1 MSQSKWVKKQKRKRL
16 AGDKPNPFTKRAK
29 SSSGSTPASARR
41 GSHSLSGTKMRVES
55 GREAGQL
62 ELPLGQEKK
71 EKNPWADQTADTS
84 MIVQGMHLDLELR
97 GGERIV
103 TGVANYCD
111 GRWINVLQDGGLGNT
126 PCFRPQITGVTIN
139 SEPTS

>member
-1 MSQSKWVKKQKRKRL
+1 
-16 AGDKPNPFTKRAK
+16 
-29 SSSGSTPASARR
+29 
-41 GSHSLSGTKMRVES
+41 MRVDS
-55 GREAGQL
+55 GRSNIDPSKALFGKEAGQL

-103 TGVANYCD
+103 TGMANYCD

-139 SEPTS
+139 SEPGS